1 MCLLSLLVSYA
12 CCVGVAYSAEVNRD
26 PDFVRS
32 IVTASTQL
40 QRINLLADS
49 DFIFDFNNFTTGRP
63 GLALGKDGHTIAAN
77 AGTMPALIGEGVSI
91 TLGVI
96 GPCGMNTPHTHPRAT
111 EFNYV
116 VNGSFTTGMFQ
127 ENGARVV
134 LGNVTAGQA
143 SLFPRGAIHF
153 EANLGCEPAIFVAAF
168 GDSDPGTLQIAQGL
182 FGLPVQ
188 VIGVVLGNDLTQSQ
202 ITTLQSM
209 IPANV
214 AFGLDECV
222 TRCGLTV
229 T

>member
-1 MCLLSLLVSYA
+1 MFLSRFLAAVCCLMGASSSVEL
-12 CCVGVAYSAEVNRD
+12 NRN

-40 QRINLLADS
+40 QRINILSDA
-49 DFIFDFNNFTTGRP
+49 DFIFDFNNFTAGRP
-63 GLALGKDGHTIAAN
+63 GLSTGKDGHTIAAN
-77 AGTMPALIGEGVSI
+77 ANSMPALIGEGVSI
-91 TLGVI
+91 TLGFI

-153 EANLGCEPAIFVAAF
+153 EANLGCEPAVFVAAF

-188 VIGVVLGNDLTQSQ
+188 VVGVVLGNDLTDSQ
-202 ITTLQSM
+202 IKTLQSM
-209 IPANV
+209 IPDNV

-222 TRCGLTV
+222 TRCGLTRS
-229 T
+229 